1 MQRNY
6 KDKHED
12 IDDNMV
18 NIEKSW
24 YKIGMQN
31 EADKRKKQS
40 REYHAF

>member
-6 KDKHED
+6 KDKLED

-31 EADKRKKQS
+31 EENKRKKKS
-40 REYHAF
+40 SEYHAF